1 MLGYVICER
10 PELKMKDWELYNG
23 YYCGVCKSISDR
35 YGQLPRIGLS
45 YDAAFLALLLA
56 GLDDAKDD
64 IRREHC
70 IAHHIQKKTVIQN
83 SYTDYAADIM
93 LMLAWF
99 KAKDDVNDDG
109 SAKAKAA
116 SVMFRS
122 SFNKARSKHPAVAD
136 EMKELLDKLSALEND
151 KCESLDQVS
160 DCFGRILE
168 ILLAGGGEE
177 RSETETRILRRFG
190 YHLGKWIYLVDAYD
204 DIADDIA
211 SGSYNPLLYRYGWYD
226 SKNETAKEFTDRIE
240 EECEQNM
247 LILCSEMAKMLDL
260 LDIKKNNGII
270 ENIVYMGL
278 LRSTDNVLGKSRPG
292 EENNNGD

>member
-83 SYTDYAADIM
+83 SSTDYAADIM

-99 KAKDDVNDDG
+99 KAKDNVNDDG

-136 EMKELLDKLSALEND
+136 EMKELLDKLSALESD

-226 SKNETAKEFTDRIE
+226 SKNETAEEFADRIE

-292 EENNNGD
+292 EENKNGD